1 MNDKPLINIDEV
13 HSYQHE
19 FVSKFSANVL
29 KSTRK
34 LRGISQKKM
43 ADKCGYSFQ
52 QQQKYEKGINLMR
65 SGNVFLQA
73 CYLGIPINLCFPHQI
88 FKSDNPAIYN
98 FIDGRYQYPEI
109 NIQSISKY
117 RKIYEI
123 SLMLSV
129 IENEMEK
136 IMKNEEIKNLVK
148 NLVKAEIKKLGF
160 DERYISPEEL
170 SERWNI
176 SVRTLEDWRLKG
188 KPPVFMKIQGSHR
201 AKIAYPLNAEGFGNK
216 NLHFRLSNWLR

>member
-19 FVSKFSANVL
+19 FISKFSANVL
-29 KSTRK
+29 KTTRK

-129 IENEMEK
+129 IENESD
-136 IMKNEEIKNLVK
+136 ISSIYNET
-148 NLVKAEIKKLGF
+148 A
-160 DERYISPEEL
+160 
-170 SERWNI
+170 
-176 SVRTLEDWRLKG
+176 RLL
-188 KPPVFMKIQGSHR
+188 QNS
-201 AKIAYPLNAEGFGNK
+201 
-216 NLHFRLSNWLR
+216 